1 MFVLLLRILSLD
13 LIVIPFIGRRG
24 IGSEREGKGI
34 GKAGTGEVGMLL
46 ECNSVSVAEDTAE
59 IGPSEFS
66 YFVVFEI
73 KNWKA
78 VQAQESTL
86 RPQLSS
92 FLFI

>member
-13 LIVIPFIGRRG
+13 LVVIPFIGRRG
-24 IGSEREGKGI
+24 IGSEREGKEI
-34 GKAGTGEVGMLL
+34 GKGGTGEVGMLL

-73 KNWKA
+73 KNWKTA
-78 VQAQESTL
+78 QVQE
-86 RPQLSS
+86 PLSAHNCHH
-92 FLFI
+92 LF